1 MAAFPCLFLW
11 EDLDFKAQ
19 DFKMLRRY
27 KLCFAAVVLAVTI
40 FLVFFSHDSLRHVQ
54 SYNSGAIR
62 NGVSAVIEMKK
73 INSYKPSLLGKT
85 STEIIRW
92 IHLTFLCFCD
102 RIYG

>member
-1 MAAFPCLFLW
+1 
-11 EDLDFKAQ
+11 
-19 DFKMLRRY
+19 MLRRY
-27 KLCFAAVVLAVTI
+27 KLYFAAVVLAVTI
-40 FLVFFSHDSLRHVQ
+40 FLVSFSHDSLRHVQ

>member
-1 MAAFPCLFLW
+1 
-11 EDLDFKAQ
+11 
-19 DFKMLRRY
+19 MLRRY
-27 KLCFAAVVLAVTI
+27 KLYFAAVVLAVTI
-40 FLVFFSHDSLRHVQ
+40 FLVSFSHDSLRHVQ

-92 IHLTFLCFCD
+92 IHLTFYVFVAGSTDKYIRVPRFSINRSC
-102 RIYG
+102 G